1 MKEERQEKIVWLE
14 RGKNL
19 HLRLIG
25 LRAEYYERLSRSDY
39 AGPAMSNTKGGSGNG
54 TERKFLSLAEAEREL
69 ISVQNELDRVEM
81 EIREAVGQVENP
93 LYQTYLRMRFLSY
106 RTNEQIAKEIN
117 YSPEHI
123 RGKIHRNAIDA
134 LKINTK

>member
-1 MKEERQEKIVWLE
+1 MKEKRQEKIAWLE

-19 HLRLIG
+19 YLRLIG

-39 AGPAMSNTKGGSGNG
+39 AGLPMNDMKGGSGNG

-69 ISVQNELDRVEM
+69 NSVQNELNRVEM
-81 EIREAVGQVENP
+81 EIREAIGQVENP
-93 LYQTYLRMRFLSY
+93 LYQTYLRMRFLAY
-106 RTNEQIAKEIN
+106 RTNQQIAKAIN